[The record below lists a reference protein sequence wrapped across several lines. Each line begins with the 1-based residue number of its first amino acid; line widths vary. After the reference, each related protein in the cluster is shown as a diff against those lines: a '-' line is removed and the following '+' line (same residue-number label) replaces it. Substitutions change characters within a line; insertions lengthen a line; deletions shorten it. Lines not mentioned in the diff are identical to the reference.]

1 GRGINTRKLK
11 LAMALKSTSS
21 GNKWHLEKIYPRH
34 FIATAETVG
43 FCTVRMQEI
52 LEEFVDTFPSA
63 IEQVVNQLPNGF
75 PAQIIDSIV
84 SNSLRILGK
93 IKL

>member
-1 GRGINTRKLK
+1 
-11 LAMALKSTSS
+11 
-21 GNKWHLEKIYPRH
+21 
-34 FIATAETVG
+34 IATAETVG
-43 FCTVRMQEI
+43 FCTIRMREI
-52 LEEFVDTFPSA
+52 LDEFVDTFPNA

-75 PAQIIDSIV
+75 PVHIVDSIV